1 MRKNWKSLSLSAGM
15 LTLAGVF
22 PGLAIPGLA
31 IPGLAVEHS
40 IAQGAALEDAIAFAE
55 SPTRIAQA
63 NSTPD
68 APTATEENNPANP
81 AVPSDATPVAEI
93 CVPQTE
99 INQPELLREVG
110 DSISAWIIQGQY
122 LLNIKQY
129 PHALTAYA
137 RAIALDQNNSEAWM
151 GCSHAL
157 REMQQ
162 YDRAIAAVN
171 QALKINPNS
180 SMTLFTRG
188 LIYKQAER
196 YEEALGDFQK
206 ALEINQNWGQFD
218 QANVAINL
226 GSVLWSLDKRDEA
239 IAAFEQATKL
249 NDQFA
254 LAWFNLATA
263 FLQKGSSLLQ
273 AENSEE
279 AKTTLEK
286 AVAAYDRA
294 LASQG
299 EWGVNT
305 GPASAWYNR
314 GVALELLEKYEEAM
328 ESYDRALRITPNH
341 TKARER
347 LATLRDR

>member
-1 MRKNWKSLSLSAGM
+1 MRKNWKSLSLSAVM
-15 LTLAGVF
+15 LTLPGVF
-22 PGLAIPGLA
+22 SGLAIPGLA
-31 IPGLAVEHS
+31 IPGLAMEHS
-40 IAQGAALEDAIAFAE
+40 ITQGTALEDAIAFAA

-68 APTATEENNPANP
+68 APTAPEE
-81 AVPSDATPVAEI
+81 TEI
-93 CVPQTE
+93 CRPPTE
-99 INQPELLREVG
+99 INRPELLREVG
-110 DSISAWIIQGQY
+110 DNISAWNSQGRY
-122 LLNIKQY
+122 LLSIKQY

-137 RAIALDQNNSEAWM
+137 RAIALDRNNLEAWM
-151 GCSHAL
+151 GCSSVL
-157 REMQQ
+157 QEMQQ

-180 SMTLFTRG
+180 SIIIFTRG
-188 LIYKQAER
+188 FIHKQAER
-196 YEEALGDFQK
+196 YEEALADFQK
-206 ALEINQNWGQFD
+206 ALEINQNWGQFN

-226 GSVLWSLDKRDEA
+226 GSVLWSLGRRDEA

-263 FLQKGSSLLQ
+263 FLQKGNSLLQ

-279 AKTTLEK
+279 AKTNLEK
-286 AVAAYDRA
+286 AVAAYDSA
-294 LASQG
+294 LTSQG

-328 ESYDRALRITPNH
+328 QSYDRALRITPNH
-341 TKARER
+341 TKARQR
-347 LATLRDR
+347 LAALRNR

>member
-40 IAQGAALEDAIAFAE
+40 ISQGAALEDAIAFAE

-81 AVPSDATPVAEI
+81 AVPSDATTVAEI

-99 INQPELLREVG
+99 INRPELLREVG
-110 DSISAWIIQGQY
+110 DNISAWINQGQY

-137 RAIALDQNNSEAWM
+137 RAIALDQNNSEAWI
-151 GCSHAL
+151 GCSNVWQ
-157 REMQQ
+157 EMQQ

-171 QALKINPNS
+171 QALKLNPNS

-206 ALEINQNWGQFD
+206 ALEINQNWGQFN
-218 QANVAINL
+218 QANVAINV

-263 FLQKGSSLLQ
+263 FLQEGNSLLQ

-279 AKTTLEK
+279 AKTNLEK
-286 AVAAYDRA
+286 AVAAYDSA

-299 EWGVNT
+299 EWGLNT

-328 ESYDRALRITPNH
+328 QSYDRALRITPNH
-341 TKARER
+341 TKARQR

>member
-1 MRKNWKSLSLSAGM
+1 MRKNWKSLSISALM
-15 LTLAGVF
+15 LTIPLGF
-22 PGLAIPGLA
+22 TGLAM
-31 IPGLAVEHS
+31 ENS
-40 IAQGAALEDAIAFAE
+40 IAQGATLENAISFAE
-55 SPTRIAQA
+55 SPTRIAQE

-68 APTATEENNPANP
+68 APTATEENNPA
-81 AVPSDATPVAEI
+81 VPSDTTTVAEI

-110 DSISAWIIQGQY
+110 DNISAWIGQGQY
-122 LLNIKQY
+122 LLTIKQY

-137 RAIALDQNNSEAWM
+137 RAIALDRNNSEAWI
-151 GCSHAL
+151 GCSTVL
-157 REMQQ
+157 QEMQQ
-162 YDRAIAAVN
+162 YDQAIAAVN
-171 QALKINPNS
+171 QALKLNPNS
-180 SMTLFTRG
+180 SMALFTRG

-196 YEEALGDFQK
+196 YEDALGDFQK
-206 ALEINQNWGQFD
+206 ALEINQNWGQFN

-263 FLQKGSSLLQ
+263 FLQQGNGLFQ
-273 AENSEE
+273 AENTEA
-279 AKTTLEK
+279 AKTVLEK

-294 LASQG
+294 LESQG

-328 ESYDRALRITPNH
+328 DSYDRALRITPNH

-347 LATLRDR
+347 LASLRDR